1 MKRSRGHSTWLKRG
15 MTMGT
20 AALLGVGL
28 VACGSPGGE
37 KADGGG
43 LGTEENPVTI
53 TMIANQSF
61 SQQWQ
66 EKLVP
71 EFNKVYPNIKV
82 EIEGVPYEELLT
94 KSMLDLTTAK
104 PEYDVIIADD
114 PWTPQ
119 LAQTGALLDL
129 QGDTVAAWT
138 DEDYDWD
145 DFYAA
150 PLASSE
156 WDGVQYGVPLRSNL
170 LARFVNKTLYEEAG
184 LPVPDE
190 NQTWEEFLEEG
201 EKLVRDTNADG
212 SPDVWALSTMWVRGT
227 LTPTVWQTILNSN
240 GGALFDDDMN
250 PTFNDELGVEAL
262 QMHKDLMQIAPPGAE
277 AHNFDEPLAAFRGGT
292 VANMFQW
299 GSVYYGSAVDP
310 STTTLTPDQVVVM
323 TMPAGTEG
331 PSSHRGVWSGSIN
344 KNSAHAEAAWALL
357 QWMSSK
363 DGEHWSAN
371 NLGVFPAR
379 QSTLSSTPDSGNEW
393 LVPVFKAIADGF
405 AAAGEQEGWRPRDPQ
420 SNAIQEILADVTSQ
434 AITGELTAQEALD
447 KGADQVRELLGK

>member
-1 MKRSRGHSTWLKRG
+1 
-15 MTMGT
+15 
-20 AALLGVGL
+20 
-28 VACGSPGGE
+28 
-37 KADGGG
+37 
-43 LGTEENPVTI
+43 
-53 TMIANQSF
+53 
-61 SQQWQ
+61 
-66 EKLVP
+66 
-71 EFNKVYPNIKV
+71 
-82 EIEGVPYEELLT
+82 
-94 KSMLDLTTAK
+94 
-104 PEYDVIIADD
+104 
-114 PWTPQ
+114 
-119 LAQTGALLDL
+119 
-129 QGDTVAAWT
+129 
-138 DEDYDWD
+138 
-145 DFYAA
+145 
-150 PLASSE
+150 
-156 WDGVQYGVPLRSNL
+156 
-170 LARFVNKTLYEEAG
+170 
-184 LPVPDE
+184 
-190 NQTWEEFLEEG
+190 
-201 EKLVRDTNADG
+201 
-212 SPDVWALSTMWVRGT
+212 
-227 LTPTVWQTILNSN
+227 
-240 GGALFDDDMN
+240 MN